1 MRARTCAEVLALV
14 VVAGLSAACNSDP
27 STPAEEAPAVAD
39 VDPEQVEAAP
49 TPLRR
54 TCGTVELSDME
65 KEEVELFVRSR
76 VPAGFTAGTSVVIPV
91 HVHVI
96 NKGSGLSNGDVTDE
110 MITKQIEVLNAAY
123 AGTRFQF
130 NLASTDR
137 TTNATWYTMGQNSTA
152 ERNAKNALRQGG
164 PDHLNLYT
172 ANPGSGLLG
181 WATFPSDYARSPK
194 MDGVVVLQSS
204 LPGGR
209 AAPYNEGDTA
219 THEVGHWLGLYHTFQ
234 GGCVKEG
241 RRGGDEVAD
250 TAAEKSAAY
259 GCPTGRDSCTG
270 NGYSGL
276 DPIQNYMDYT
286 DDSCMD
292 AFTAGQAD
300 RMSAMW
306 DSYR

>member
-14 VVAGLSAACNSDP
+14 VIAGLSAACNSDP

-49 TPLRR
+49 APLRR
-54 TCGTVELSDME
+54 TCGTLELSDME

-76 VPAGFTAGTSVVIPV
+76 VPAGFTAGTSVDIPV

-96 NKGSGLSNGDVTDE
+96 NKGPGISNGDVTDE
-110 MITKQIEVLNAAY
+110 MITAQIAVLNDAY
-123 AGTRFQF
+123 ASTRFKF
-130 NLASTDR
+130 NLASVDR
-137 TTNATWYTMGQNSTA
+137 TTNATWYTMGQGSTA
-152 ERNAKNALRQGG
+152 ERNAKNTLRQGG

-172 ANPGSGLLG
+172 ANPGGGLLG
-181 WATFPSDYARSPK
+181 WATFPSSYARYPQS
-194 MDGVVVLQSS
+194 DGVVVLYSS
-204 LPGGR
+204 LPGGS

-234 GGCVKEG
+234 GGCAKDG
-241 RRGGDEVAD
+241 KRGDEVAD
-250 TAAEKSAAY
+250 TAAERSAAY
-259 GCPTGRDSCTG
+259 GCPAGRDSCTG
-270 NGYSGL
+270 NGLSGL

-292 AFTAGQAD
+292 AFSAGQAD
-300 RMSAMW
+300 RMSAQW
-306 DSYR
+306 DAYR

>member
-14 VVAGLSAACNSDP
+14 VIAGLSAACNGDP

-49 TPLRR
+49 APLRR
-54 TCGTVELSDME
+54 SCGTVELSDME

-76 VPAGFTAGTSVVIPV
+76 VPAGFTAGASVVIPV
-91 HVHVI
+91 HFHVI
-96 NKGSGLSNGDVTDE
+96 NKGAGTSNGDVTDA
-110 MITKQIEVLNAAY
+110 MIAEQIDVLNAAY
-123 AGTRFQF
+123 ASTRFSF
-130 NLASTDR
+130 DLASVDR
-137 TTNATWYTMGQNSTA
+137 TTNATWYTMGQGSTA

-172 ANPGSGLLG
+172 ANPGNGLLG

-194 MDGVVVLQSS
+194 SDGVVVLHSS

-234 GGCVKEG
+234 GGCARDATK
-241 RRGGDEVAD
+241 GDMVAD
-250 TAAEKSAAY
+250 TAAEKSPAY
-259 GCPTGRDSCTG
+259 GCPTGRDTCNT
-270 NGYSGL
+270 SGA

-286 DDSCMD
+286 DDFCMD
-292 AFTAGQAD
+292 AFTGGQAD
-300 RMSAMW
+300 RMSAQW
-306 DSYR
+306 DAYR

>member
-1 MRARTCAEVLALV
+1 MI
-14 VVAGLSAACNSDP
+14 AGLSAACNSDP

-49 TPLRR
+49 APLRR
-54 TCGTVELSDME
+54 SCGTVELSDTE
-65 KEEVELFVRSR
+65 KEEVELLVRSR

-96 NKGSGLSNGDVTDE
+96 NKGAGVSNGDVPDE
-110 MITKQIEVLNAAY
+110 VIKRQIDVLNAAY

-137 TTNATWYTMGQNSTA
+137 TTNATWYTMGQGSTA

-172 ANPGSGLLG
+172 ANLGGGLLG

-234 GGCVKEG
+234 GGCSKT
-241 RRGGDEVAD
+241 GDYVDD
-250 TAAEKSAAY
+250 TASERAPAY
-259 GCPTGRDSCTG
+259 GCPSGEDTCRGG
-270 NGYSGL
+270 GL
-276 DPIQNYMDYT
+276 DPIENYMDYT